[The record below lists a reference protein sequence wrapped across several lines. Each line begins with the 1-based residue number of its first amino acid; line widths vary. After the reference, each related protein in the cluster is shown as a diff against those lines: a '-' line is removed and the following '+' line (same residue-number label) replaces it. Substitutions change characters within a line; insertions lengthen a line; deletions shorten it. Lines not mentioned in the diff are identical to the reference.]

1 MNRHSKKVLI
11 IGKVWPEP
19 ESSAAGSRMM
29 QLISLFKKF
38 EWNLIFA
45 CAAIKREFSVDLI
58 NTGVETKSI
67 ELNNSSFD
75 RFVRSLQPD
84 VVLFDRFMTEEQFG
98 WRVSEQCPEAVQ
110 ILDTEDLHCLR
121 KARQHA
127 WKRGVK
133 FESSMLLD
141 EETAVREAAS
151 IFRCD
156 LSLIISEA
164 EMELLTDLLNI
175 DEKLLFYLPFLFEK
189 MDQSAIRQLPDFDN
203 RTGFVSIGNFLHE
216 PNRNAVLWLK
226 EKIWPFIRRQLPEA
240 ELYIYGAY
248 PTQQVFQLHSPDEGF
263 FVMGRAGSAKE
274 VIKKA
279 KVLLAPLRFGAGLK
293 GKLAEAMLCGTPSV
307 TTKIGAEG
315 MQINNNWSGMIA
327 EDAEAIAV
335 AAVQLYT
342 NSELWKKSQKNGFDI
357 INTRFDRN
365 KFEVPLIDQLVK
377 IKQNLTNHRSR
388 NFIGKMLRHHSLM
401 STKYL
406 SKWIEE
412 KNKK

>member
-133 FESSMLLD
+133 FESSMMLD